1 MDSEE
6 IIDDYM
12 SSALLSAVHIR
23 DFRDFH
29 EEEKPKILELARLNK
44 IVAPHGKEITKKDQS

>member
-1 MDSEE
+1 MDSDE

-12 SSALLSAVHIR
+12 SSALLSAVNIR

-29 EEEKPKILELARLNK
+29 EEEKPKILELAR
-44 IVAPHGKEITKKDQS
+44 